1 MILRGSLSQ
10 NWVKYI
16 VKVVEQYNQTPNKKL
31 GGLTP
36 ASIHSEFDS
45 VLVNEARKKTNVS
58 VFVEPHFQQQ
68 ITNQK
73 TYEKNTNNFQ
83 VNDFVYLSTNEK
95 LFDKSFDTKVS
106 RRILQLSLCR

>member
-36 ASIHSEFDS
+36 ESIHSEFDS
-45 VLVNEARKKTNVS
+45 VLVNEARKKNNVIE
-58 VFVEPHFQQQ
+58 FVEPHFQQQ
-68 ITNQK
+68 IMDQK
-73 TYEKNTNNFQ
+73 TYEENKNNFQ

-95 LFDKSFDTKVS
+95 LFDKSFDTKV
-106 RRILQLSLCR
+106 L